1 MCYPSITLNYPID
14 YAFSLPYLVVIAS
27 ESESEGELPL
37 PSSFLVFL

>member
-14 YAFSLPYLVVIAS
+14 YAFFLPYLVVIA
-27 ESESEGELPL
+27 SESEGELPL